1 MLIGIFQVI
10 QSGKLQLWPLGCVAS
25 LPYLSPDST
34 YQNSSYL
41 PEVLYLSK
49 SPHHCLSAM
58 ETEPKDGLR
67 TFYPNRQALT
77 VKWNGC
83 VSSSGCL
90 SLLQVQQ
97 GGCKQRVIDEMLH
110 VVLLTFLLG
119 FGAHLISYIL
129 PRKLWKKNEES
140 SFLTSIEHLFVPY
153 FQTNQ
158 YKINNL
164 IPPSRYQQN
173 SETDIPLI
181 CVPLMVQ
188 ILLLRDRET
197 IKGPFLSTGRK
208 MTIFQPRNFQ
218 AGYVAQ
224 LVTSFH

>member
-1 MLIGIFQVI
+1 MTAWIDWPLFGHTTLQKQSLMLIGIFQVI

-25 LPYLSPDST
+25 LPYLGPDST
-34 YQNSSYL
+34 YQNSYL

-67 TFYPNRQALT
+67 TFYPNRRALT
-77 VKWNGC
+77 VKRNGC

-140 SFLTSIEHLFVPY
+140 SFLTSIECLFQICRQINIKSIIWYLQVDISKTVR
-153 FQTNQ
+153 QTHHWYVCHWWSQ
-158 YKINNL
+158 SCYSKIEK
-164 IPPSRYQQN
+164 Q
-173 SETDIPLI
+173 
-181 CVPLMVQ
+181 
-188 ILLLRDRET
+188 
-197 IKGPFLSTGRK
+197 
-208 MTIFQPRNFQ
+208 
-218 AGYVAQ
+218 
-224 LVTSFH
+224 